1 MGLVT
6 GNIIIALSLILC
18 KMYHCVY
25 HCITAVFRC
34 TLKVAFSSD
43 FSKTWDSK
51 RLGLK
56 YTTNSELS
64 HLTSVSFKGVEKS
77 FMATFPSLF
86 PVNCDSHIIVVNH
99 LCVHT
104 LAVVAPK
111 ETEMYHEAVGAVRRI
126 GRD

>member
-1 MGLVT
+1 M
-6 GNIIIALSLILC
+6 
-18 KMYHCVY
+18 Y
-25 HCITAVFRC
+25 HCITVVFHC
-34 TLKVAFSSD
+34 ALKVAFSSD

-64 HLTSVSFKGVEKS
+64 HLSSVSFKGVQKS

-86 PVNCDSHIIVVNH
+86 PVKCDSHIIVVNH

-111 ETEMYHEAVGAVRRI
+111 GD
-126 GRD
+126 RDVS